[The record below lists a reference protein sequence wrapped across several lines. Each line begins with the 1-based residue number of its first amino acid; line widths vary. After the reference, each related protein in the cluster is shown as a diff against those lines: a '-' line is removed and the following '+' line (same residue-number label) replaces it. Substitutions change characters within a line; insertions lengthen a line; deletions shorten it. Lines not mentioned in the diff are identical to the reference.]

1 MTRYIAFLRGINVSG
16 PKLIKMEELRKHFE
30 IPGFKNVVTYIQSG
44 NVLFDAKETDT
55 TKLRA
60 KIEKQLAAKLG
71 YEVAVIVRSIDEI
84 KQAIKRNPYPNADE
98 DTERKLYVTFLSDTP
113 DKALHASLDKYKNE
127 NEEFR
132 ILEREV
138 YLLLVSYG
146 NTKLSNALIE
156 KKLGLCATTRNWATL
171 NKILEL

>member
-1 MTRYIAFLRGINVSG
+1 MTRYVAFLRGINVSG
-16 PKLIKMEELRKHFE
+16 QKLIKMEELRKHFE

-55 TKLRA
+55 TKLRN

-71 YEVAVIVRSIDEI
+71 YEVAVLVRSIDEI
-84 KQAIKRNPYPNADE
+84 KQAIERNPFSGIETDS
-98 DTERKLYVTFLSDTP
+98 TQKVYVTFLSGAP
-113 DKALHASLDKYKNE
+113 DSSLHAALDKYKSE

-138 YLLLVSYG
+138 YLLLASYG